1 MLKRTNLLKVSPESF
16 FAQDSICHDLGG
28 DASGEVFHR
37 FSTAPK

>member
-1 MLKRTNLLKVSPESF
+1 MITGTDLLKVSPESL
-16 FAQDSICHDLGG
+16 FAQNSICHDFGG